1 MKRETGYQHSIHP
14 KAMAGIV
21 EYFCKHSGEDWWII
35 NHCGHRGIRGRFA
48 LVGLV
53 AFLVGMLSFLSCWYS
68 FQMLFDSAWMAI
80 PVSLLFAWMINNIYE
95 VLLTTLSKPVL
106 RMKYQ
111 GVIKHLS
118 IILRVGFVIFFAVFI
133 SKPLE
138 AWVFEPQLSGKVEQ
152 LKARQIG
159 RAEKELTARSAKV
172 EKRLLAAIRH
182 KEHLGYP
189 AQAIQPLRD
198 ELSRL
203 ILDRE
208 NALERVRFVI
218 GRADFFVQ
226 RLQLLVS
233 GGLYMLS
240 WFFTL
245 IVVALFLL
253 PFYLKWHMDISN
265 PYFKDKRAVYENII
279 LRDYQEFKRTYTD
292 LFKDQYRLDIQVG
305 ETYQDPPFN
314 TERIVEKRDLKDQE
328 DFLER
333 IYR

>member
-1 MKRETGYQHSIHP
+1 
-14 KAMAGIV
+14 MAGIT

-35 NHCGHRGIRGRFA
+35 DHCGHRGIRGRFA

-53 AFLVGMLSFLSCWYS
+53 AFLVGALSFLSCWYS

-118 IILRVGFVIFFAVFI
+118 IILRVGFVVFFAVFI

-138 AWVFEPQLSGKVEQ
+138 AWVFEPQLSSKVEQ

-159 RAEKELTARSAKV
+159 KAENELMVQSAKV
-172 EKRLLAAIRH
+172 EQRLLAAIRH

-189 AQAIQPLRD
+189 VRDIQPLRD
-198 ELSRL
+198 ELDRVVT
-203 ILDRE
+203 DRE

-233 GGLYMLS
+233 GGIYMLS
-240 WFFTL
+240 WFFTVM
-245 IVVALFLL
+245 VVVLFLL

-265 PYFKDKRAVYENII
+265 PYFKDKRTVYEDII
-279 LRDYQEFKRTYTD
+279 LQDYREFKRNYTD
-292 LFKDQYRLDIQVG
+292 LFRDQYQLDIQVG
-305 ETYQDPPFN
+305 EIYQDAPFN
-314 TERIVEKRDLKDQE
+314 TEKITDKRSFKGQE
-328 DFLER
+328 DFLEWV
-333 IYR
+333 YP